1 MMTFQDFPP
10 RLLEPKR
17 LFRDAVYGEVRDTVR
32 TADAWMKEHGIR
44 PLNVETLVLPVA
56 FPAESTNAGSTAS
69 SVDTGHLITWLQ
81 VVRVWYESK

>member
-1 MMTFQDFPP
+1 
-10 RLLEPKR
+10 
-17 LFRDAVYGEVRDTVR
+17 
-32 TADAWMKEHGIR
+32 
-44 PLNVETLVLPVA
+44 VA